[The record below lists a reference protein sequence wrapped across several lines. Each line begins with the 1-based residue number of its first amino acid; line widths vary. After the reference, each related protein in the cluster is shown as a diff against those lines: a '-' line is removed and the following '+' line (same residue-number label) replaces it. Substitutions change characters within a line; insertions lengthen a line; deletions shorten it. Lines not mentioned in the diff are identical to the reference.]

1 MSALWPL
8 LQDEM
13 RKLLPQLRAW
23 AEKLAAGADAEASA
37 GWQRRLES
45 FQSAAAVLGKSPLS
59 TLVEQMRGA
68 WAEGGDR
75 ERQAARVA
83 RSLDALDDLAGVD
96 AAALP
101 AKLAALPEKIAGLDV
116 PRAPAATPAS
126 SGPAAGE
133 GSDARLL
140 ALFANEV
147 DDKAAAL
154 DRTLVQLEQSPDRVE
169 LIAPLM
175 RAAHSIKGAARAVR
189 NDAAV
194 RLAHAL
200 EDGMSAAQKRGG
212 PMPAELIDLALR
224 AVDQLRALGR
234 DGSANAASAA
244 ADIGEAL
251 RRFQPGAEPRAAD
264 PVGPDRGAR
273 AATAPQPASYID
285 AEDTDPVLRVKASH
299 VGRLIAL
306 AGTGMI
312 ESRRLKPF
320 AERQQRLRRQVAETS
335 RLLDDLHHRLGA
347 PSAETPI
354 GAELSAVRT
363 QLASTRHEVSDWME
377 DFGEYMRASFDLT
390 ERLYHAASQTR
401 LRPLSDIASG
411 YPRMVRD
418 IARQLG
424 KRVHTEVLGEQL
436 AVDRDVLNRID
447 APLTHLLRNALDHG
461 IEAPADRARA
471 GKPEEGRIRIAA
483 AYRAGM
489 LAIDVADDGG
499 GIDFER
505 VRAKLVDSQRLS
517 VAEAGALE
525 LDALREFLFAPG
537 FSTREEVSEISGRGV
552 GLDVVRQMLRQLDG
566 NIRVTTE
573 VGRGTTF
580 HLLVPISRAVTRS
593 LVVRVAGEAYAF
605 PLLRVEAVVRATRA
619 DVRMQEGMQ
628 YVPIDGRNIGL
639 VPLAEHLG
647 LGQTRLTG
655 ERIDVVVIAQGGKN
669 VGFVIEAV
677 LGEYDLATRPLDPR
691 LGRVADLAAWSVLP
705 DGAPVVMLD
714 VDDLMRG
721 ALERERAALAEAEPQ
736 QGDHDRRQRI
746 LVIDDSI
753 SVRELE
759 RQLLTA
765 RGYEVEVAV
774 DGMDGWSKL
783 REWPCDLVVT
793 DVDMP
798 RMDGIELTRSIKQ
811 DPKFRALP
819 VVIVS
824 YRDRPEDKA
833 RGLEVRA
840 DAYLTK
846 SDFQE
851 DGLLNVVHRLI
862 GDARER

>member
-1 MSALWPL
+1 MTSLWPL
-8 LQDEM
+8 LQEEM
-13 RKLLPQLRAW
+13 RRLAPQLRGW
-23 AEKLAAGADAEASA
+23 TERLAAGADAEASA
-37 GWQRRLES
+37 QWQRRLES
-45 FQSAAAVLGKSPLS
+45 FQAAAAVLGPTPLAR
-59 TLVEQMRGA
+59 LIAELRGA
-68 WAEGGDR
+68 WSGER
-75 ERQAARVA
+75 ERATEAARIA
-83 RSLDALDDLAGVD
+83 RAVDLLDELAQVD
-96 AAALP
+96 AAALQTRLAAIP
-101 AKLAALPEKIAGLDV
+101 ERLAALDSA
-116 PRAPAATPAS
+116 RAATPAAR
-126 SGPAAGE
+126 GADTI
-133 GSDARLL
+133 DARLM

-147 DDKAAAL
+147 DDKSAAM
-154 DRTLVQLEQSPDRVE
+154 DRLLLQLEQGPERIE
-169 LIAPLM
+169 LVAPLM
-175 RAAHSIKGAARAVR
+175 RAVHSMKGAARAVR
-189 NDAAV
+189 NEAAV
-194 RLAHAL
+194 GLAHAL

-212 PMPAELIDLALR
+212 PVAAGLIDLALR

-234 DGSANAASAA
+234 DASDAAQRAA
-244 ADIGEAL
+244 AEIAEAL
-251 RRFQPGAEPRAAD
+251 RTFQPGAEAA
-264 PVGPDRGAR
+264 
-273 AATAPQPASYID
+273 AAPSGVAPPPSSYID
-285 AEDTDPVLRVKASH
+285 AEDADPVLRVRASH

-320 AERQQRLRRQVAETS
+320 AERQQRVRRQVAETG

-347 PSAETPI
+347 PSAETPV

-363 QLASTRHEVSDWME
+363 QLAETRHEVSDWME
-377 DFGEYMRASFDLT
+377 EFGEYMRASFDLT
-390 ERLYHAASQTR
+390 ERIYHSAAQTR
-401 LRPLSDIASG
+401 LRPLADIAAG

-424 KRVHTEVLGEQL
+424 KRAHAEIVGEQL

-447 APLTHLLRNALDHG
+447 APLNHLLRNALDHG
-461 IEAPADRARA
+461 IETPARRRAL
-471 GKPEEGRIRIAA
+471 GKPEEGTIRIAA

-489 LAIDVADDGG
+489 LAIEVADDGAG
-499 GIDFER
+499 VDFEI
-505 VRAKLVDSQRLS
+505 VRRKLVESGRLP
-517 VAEAGALE
+517 AADAAALE
-525 LDALREFLFAPG
+525 QDALRDFLFAPG
-537 FSTREEVSEISGRGV
+537 FSTREEVSEISGRGI

-566 NIRVTTE
+566 NIRVSTE
-573 VGRGTTF
+573 LGKGTTF
-580 HLLVPISRAVTRS
+580 NLLVPISRAVTRS

-605 PLLRVEAVVRATRA
+605 PLLRIESVVRATRA
-619 DVRMQEGMQ
+619 ELAMQEGMQ
-628 YVPIDGRNIGL
+628 YIPLLGRNVGL

-647 LGQTRLTG
+647 LGQTRLAG
-655 ERIDVVVIAQGGKN
+655 ERIDVVVVAQSGRT
-669 VGFVIEAV
+669 VGFVIESV
-677 LGEYDLATRPLDPR
+677 IGEYDLATRPLDAR
-691 LGRVADLAAWSVLP
+691 LGRVADLAAWAVLP

-721 ALERERAALAEAEPQ
+721 ALERARAELAAAEPEKEEEV
-736 QGDHDRRQRI
+736 RRQRI

-811 DPKFRALP
+811 DPKFRTLP

-824 YRDRPEDKA
+824 YRDRPEDRA

-851 DGLLNVVHRLI
+851 DGLLHVVHRLI
-862 GDARER
+862 GDAHD